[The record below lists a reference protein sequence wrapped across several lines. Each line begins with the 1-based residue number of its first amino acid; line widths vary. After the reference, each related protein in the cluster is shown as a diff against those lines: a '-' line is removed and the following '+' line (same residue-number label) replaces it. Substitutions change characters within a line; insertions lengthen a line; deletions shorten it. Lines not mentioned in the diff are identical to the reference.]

1 MSRCG
6 LVRRGGVAGEFLV
19 LLFGFLASFMAT
31 VIDLEPCGLGETVER
46 LSGGKF
52 IKTDLVG
59 SVAIGVGLG
68 VVIGLAA
75 VLHGL
80 NLLLVLSVGYE
91 AALLLSLGA
100 SEGI

>member
-1 MSRCG
+1 MSRWG

-91 AALLLSLGA
+91 AALLLSFGA